1 MNTTWVGI
9 LMREVPEQF
18 ERGLGYGFRKHGLLV
33 QALTHRS
40 ASGENNERLEFLG
53 DALLGFVIAE
63 ALWERFPD
71 ADEGRLS
78 RLRASLVKRESLA
91 TLARGLNL
99 GACLRLGPGELRSG
113 GHARESILADALEAV
128 FAAVYLDA
136 DFAAARA
143 VIRSVF
149 AAPLDRVQVAGT
161 SKDPKTRLQ
170 EHLQAL
176 KRPLPEY
183 QVLQITG
190 SDHTQC
196 FKVRCTLADGAEEVQ
211 GEGTSR
217 RRAEQQAAERMLG
230 LLAAG
235 ADEDR
240 SG

>member
-1 MNTTWVGI
+1 MDPGQLV
-9 LMREVPEQF
+9 RA
-18 ERGLGYGFRKHGLLV
+18 LGYEFREPGLLV

-40 ASGENNERLEFLG
+40 APGENNERLEFLG

-91 TLARGLNL
+91 GLARGLDL
-99 GACLRLGPGELRSG
+99 GDYLRLGCGELRSG

-136 DFAAARA
+136 GIEMARKVILLVFTAA
-143 VIRSVF
+143 
-149 AAPLDRVQVAGT
+149 LDRVQAAGI

-170 EHLQAL
+170 ELLQAR
-176 KRPLPEY
+176 KRSLPDYE
-183 QVLQITG
+183 VLQVTG
-190 SDHTQC
+190 DGHSQR
-196 FKVRCTLADGAEEVQ
+196 FRVRCALTSGAEETQ

-217 RRAEQQAAERMLG
+217 RRAEQQAAERMLD

-235 ADEDR
+235 SDD
-240 SG
+240 

>member
-1 MNTTWVGI
+1 
-9 LMREVPEQF
+9 MREDPEQLAP
-18 ERGLGYGFRKHGLLV
+18 GLGYEFREHGLLMR
-33 QALTHRS
+33 ALTHRS

-91 TLARGLNL
+91 ALARGLDL
-99 GACLRLGPGELRSG
+99 GAYLRLGAGELRSG
-113 GHARESILADALEAV
+113 GHARESILADTLEAI

-136 DFAAARA
+136 GFATARE
-143 VIRSVF
+143 VILSVF
-149 AAPLDRVQVAGT
+149 ATPLARVQVAGT
-161 SKDPKTRLQ
+161 SKDPKSRLQ
-170 EHLQAL
+170 ELLQAL

-190 SDHTQC
+190 SDHIQC
-196 FKVRCTLADGAEEVQ
+196 FKVRCTLADGAEKTQ

-217 RRAEQQAAERMLG
+217 RRAEQQAAERMLD
-230 LLAAG
+230 LFATG
-235 ADEDR
+235 AD
-240 SG
+240 G

>member
-1 MNTTWVGI
+1 MKGN
-9 LMREVPEQF
+9 PEQLA
-18 ERGLGYGFRKHGLLV
+18 RGLGHGFREHGLLV
-33 QALTHRS
+33 RALTHRS
-40 ASGENNERLEFLG
+40 VSGENNERLEFVG

-91 TLARGLNL
+91 TLARGLDL
-99 GACLRLGPGELRSG
+99 GAYLRLGAGELRSG

-136 DFAAARA
+136 GFAAARE
-143 VIRSVF
+143 VILSVF
-149 AAPLDRVQVAGT
+149 ATPLEHVQGAGM

-170 EHLQAL
+170 ELLQAL

-183 QVLQITG
+183 QVLQVTG
-190 SDHTQC
+190 SDHTQR
-196 FKVRCTLADGAEEVQ
+196 FKVRCTLANSAEGAQ

-217 RRAEQQAAERMLG
+217 RRAEQRAAERMLD

-235 ADEDR
+235 ADEGR
-240 SG
+240 

>member
-1 MNTTWVGI
+1 
-9 LMREVPEQF
+9 MRGDPDRL
-18 ERGLGYGFRKHGLLV
+18 ERGLGYGFREHGLLV

-78 RLRASLVKRESLA
+78 RLRSSLVKRESLA
-91 TLARGLNL
+91 TLARGLDL
-99 GACLRLGPGELRSG
+99 GTYLRLGAGELRSG
-113 GHARESILADALEAV
+113 GHARESILADALEAI

-136 DFAAARA
+136 GFAVARE
-143 VIRSVF
+143 VILSVF
-149 AAPLDRVQVAGT
+149 AASLDRVQVAGT

-176 KRPLPEY
+176 KRLLPEY

-190 SDHTQC
+190 SDHTQRFRVC
-196 FKVRCTLADGAEEVQ
+196 CTLADGAEAVQ

-217 RRAEQQAAERMLG
+217 RRAEQQAAEQMLS

-235 ADEDR
+235 TDER
-240 SG
+240 

>member
-1 MNTTWVGI
+1 
-9 LMREVPEQF
+9 MRGDPEQLA
-18 ERGLGYGFRKHGLLV
+18 RTLGYELREHGLLV
-33 QALTHRS
+33 RALTHRS
-40 ASGENNERLEFLG
+40 TSSENNERLEFLG

-63 ALWERFPD
+63 ALWKRFPD

-91 TLARGLNL
+91 TLAHGLDL
-99 GACLRLGPGELRSG
+99 GAYLRLGAGELRSG
-113 GHARESILADALEAV
+113 GHARESILADALEAIL
-128 FAAVYLDA
+128 AAVYLDA
-136 DFAAARA
+136 GFAAAQE

-149 AAPLDRVQVAGT
+149 AAPLDRVQAAGT

-170 EHLQAL
+170 EQLQAL

-183 QVLQITG
+183 QVLQVTA
-190 SDHTQC
+190 SDHTQR
-196 FKVRCTLADGAEEVQ
+196 FKVCCTLTDGAEAAQ

-217 RRAEQQAAERMLG
+217 RRAEQQAAEQMLD

-235 ADEDR
+235 TDESR